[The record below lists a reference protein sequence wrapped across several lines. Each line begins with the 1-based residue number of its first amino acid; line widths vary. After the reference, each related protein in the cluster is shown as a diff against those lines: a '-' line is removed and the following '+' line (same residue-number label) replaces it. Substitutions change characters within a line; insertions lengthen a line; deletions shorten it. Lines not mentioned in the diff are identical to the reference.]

1 MGGRNRQ
8 GYEKHK
14 IFIEVWMST
23 HFVKASNAILMND
36 FFEHFGNAVMLIL
49 KSRAKNEPMRI
60 YIQGEMGGGERE
72 MKRDKQRDGER

>member
-1 MGGRNRQ
+1 
-8 GYEKHK
+8 
-14 IFIEVWMST
+14 MST

-60 YIQGEMGGGERE
+60 YI
-72 MKRDKQRDGER
+72 